1 MLKVDFRWSLIA
13 LLALLPIAATAAEPL
28 SLQNVTKPE
37 KNRRDEP
44 LAEKFSVD
52 AAAHFLDTASLDWLK
67 RRRCFTCHTNYS
79 YLLARP
85 VVSHKVKAHQQIR
98 TALEDLVQKTWPDEG
113 PRWDAEV
120 VMAATV
126 LAHNDAATT
135 GKLHAATGE
144 ALDRMWSVKRPD
156 GGFNWLKCGWPPMES
171 DDHYGATMAAI
182 AVGVAPGDYAQTD
195 KARRGL
201 KKLQKYFGDNP
212 PPTAHHRAML
222 LWAST
227 HTDGIL
233 TKKQQTKTV
242 EELLSLQGKDG
253 GWALAALGD
262 WKRSDKKE
270 QDKTT
275 SDGYGTG
282 FVVYVLRRADVS
294 ADDPRIEKA
303 IVWLKK
309 NQRQSGRW
317 FTRSL
322 NKDNHHFISHAGS
335 AFALMALAECGQ
347 LGK

>member
-1 MLKVDFRWSLIA
+1 MRRFNFRCSL
-13 LLALLPIAATAAEPL
+13 LVVLALLPIAATAAEPL
-28 SLQNVTKPE
+28 SLENVVKPE

-44 LAEKFSVD
+44 LAEKFSAK

-67 RRRCFTCHTNYS
+67 RRRCFTCHTNYT

-85 VVSHKVKAHQQIR
+85 LISHKVKAHQQIR

-135 GKLHAATGE
+135 GKLHAATGA
-144 ALDRMWSVKRPD
+144 ALDRMWSLQRKD
-156 GGFNWLKCGWPPMES
+156 GGFNWLKCNWPPMES

-195 KARRGL
+195 KAQQGL
-201 KKLQKYFGDNP
+201 KKLQQYLRDNP

-227 HTDGIL
+227 YTDGIL
-233 TKKQQTKTV
+233 TKQQQTKIV

-262 WKRSDKKE
+262 WKRADKKK

-282 FVVYVLRRADVS
+282 FVVYVLRRAGVS

-303 IVWLKK
+303 VVWLKK

-335 AFALMALAECGQ
+335 AFALMALAECGEI
-347 LGK
+347 GK